1 MQEVL
6 GAYSTDLSRVAQLS
20 SIDMA
25 TNQGPHSF
33 LRKSFAPQI
42 QTIARQAEAPDG
54 YSPVRGSRE
63 PSANGFSAR
72 AIQGQAGAALD
83 RDLANMLIDCS
94 CVCHLSFQNE
104 VIGG

>member
-6 GAYSTDLSRVAQLS
+6 GAYSTDLGGVAQLS

-33 LRKSFAPQI
+33 LRKSFDPQF
-42 QTIARQAEAPDG
+42 QAIARPAFLPDG
-54 YSPVRGSRE
+54 QSPVRGSRA

-72 AIQGQAGAALD
+72 AIPGQASVAPV
-83 RDLANMLIDCS
+83 RDLANMMIDWS